1 MIYQIWSYD
10 HSMWRDVEKEEFD
23 AYVGGVKRI
32 VTLGALFAGPV
43 ERAAGVKMREAHEAA
58 QAEHSGD

>member
-23 AYVGGVKRI
+23 TYDGGVKRI
-32 VTLGALFAGPV
+32 VTLEALFSGPV
-43 ERAAGVKMREAHEAA
+43 ERAAGVKMSEVREAA
-58 QAEHSGD
+58 QAGHSGD